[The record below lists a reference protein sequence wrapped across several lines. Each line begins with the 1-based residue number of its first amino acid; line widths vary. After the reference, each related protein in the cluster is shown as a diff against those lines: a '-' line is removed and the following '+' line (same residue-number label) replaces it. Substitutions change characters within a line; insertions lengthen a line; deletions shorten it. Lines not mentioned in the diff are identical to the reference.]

1 MGHVTVI
8 RRVPKRALAIGG
20 IAVLAA
26 AAVLAATGVAGG
38 TSPHAPAAATGLPPA
53 TVTVKQG
60 TLVQTQNVDGT
71 LSYGVPVPLL
81 APPGASGLVTWM
93 AAPGDV
99 VTLGQPVY
107 RVDGEPVVLI
117 YGTVPFYR
125 TLRQGDAG
133 PDVKELK
140 ASLSRLG
147 ADELTGSDA
156 YDAATARAVGT
167 WQASLGLP
175 QTGTVAPGQ
184 ISVASGPIRVA
195 LQGLDVGSQ
204 LGTQANQT
212 ILTYSG
218 ATRVVTVALDVDLQQ
233 YVKTG
238 DTAVVTLPDGA
249 AVQGTV
255 AMVGKV
261 AATKQTA
268 GQDTSGQDTGSQP
281 ATIDVTVSIAGQKAL
296 GSLDA
301 APVTLHLVTG
311 TRHDVL
317 IVPVTALLALPG
329 GGYGVEVV
337 HGKTASYAAVTT
349 GMFASGMVEIA
360 GPGIHAGTVVG
371 VAK

>member
-1 MGHVTVI
+1 MAHATVL

-20 IAVLAA
+20 FAVLAA
-26 AAVLAATGVAGG
+26 AAVLAATGTVGG
-38 TSPHAPAAATGLPPA
+38 TGPHAPAAATGLPPA

-60 TLVQTQNVDGT
+60 TLVQTQNVNGT

-81 APPGASGLVTWM
+81 APPAASGLITWM
-93 AAPGDV
+93 AAPGTV
-99 VTLGQPVY
+99 VTVGQPVY

-117 YGTVPFYR
+117 DGTVPAYR

-140 ASLSRLG
+140 NSLSKLG
-147 ADELTGSDA
+147 AAGLTSDGS
-156 YDAATARAVGT
+156 YDAATTGAVKA

-175 QTGTVAPGQ
+175 QSGNVAPDQ
-184 ISVASGPIRVA
+184 IAVASGPIRIA

-204 LGTQANQT
+204 LGTEPNQT

-218 ATRVVTVALDVDLQQ
+218 TTRVVTVALDVDLQQ
-233 YVKTG
+233 YVKQG
-238 DTAVVTLPDGA
+238 DTATVTLPDGA

-255 AMVGKV
+255 AAVGKV
-261 AATKQTA
+261 ADTKQAT
-268 GQDTSGQDTGSQP
+268 GQDSSTQGTGSQST
-281 ATIDVTVSIAGQKAL
+281 TIDVTVSIADQQPL

-301 APVTLHLVTG
+301 APVTLQLVTG

-337 HGKTASYAAVTT
+337 NGQAASYAAVTT

-360 GPGIHAGTVVG
+360 GSGIHAGTLVG